1 MRAYLNRSP
10 YAIAVGGALQV
21 PSGSAWSSFV
31 TVLNRRLAGALSGW
45 ILPVVLLLI
54 PGVGIPVHAQVRP
67 EAGRDQRRTGI
78 HDGNLV
84 FTRYSNYGNL
94 GSRYEPPKMEW
105 PKGSGTWYG
114 FEFIMMAGS
123 EVLDANSNLITLVSE
138 NYTNPGSF
146 DISADGS
153 HTYGWEPL
161 AGYFHPGEGNR
172 LNYPAMSHLEETW
185 PANWPH
191 DHPGLP
197 GSRDGRWNGEFGAF
211 IRGDQESYYVMDDRN
226 NDEFDYFPFIG
237 SSQDSAAFP
246 VGLRGLGLEVK
257 VRGYQW
263 VTVQAEDILIVRY
276 DIKNVSHKPLLR
288 VVFGMYVDPAV
299 GGQGDSVDDFADFQ
313 QVDDIVYM
321 WDRDGID
328 NRGRPGVGYF
338 GFAFLES
345 PGDPLD
351 EIDSDQN
358 GIVDERQDNPRGD
371 LILGQEQIEAY
382 ANARYD
388 LVAFENFFGSI
399 ALRPAYGN
407 GAWWTGD
414 EDMDWIAF
422 LDING
427 NGVRDPNELILD
439 DTGSDGLGPEAEGYP
454 GPDGDGTEDNGMP
467 DSGEPNFGKTD
478 NDESDQIGLTSF
490 VLRPAGNVS
499 DDARTWREMEPNR
512 FGGAMPS
519 NLAFI
524 YGSGYFE
531 LPREE
536 TRKFAIANLFGRDL
550 DDILR
555 NKRTMQRIYDADYS
569 FARPPNKPTLTAVPG
584 NRRVTLM
591 WDNRAEFSRDPIYG
605 RDFEGYLIYR
615 STDPS
620 FNSIKTISDAFGNPT
635 LWKPIV
641 QFDLDNGLLGPH
653 PIQIGESGAVYNVGK
668 DTGLRYF
675 YVDEGLDN
683 GRTYYY
689 AVVSYD
695 KGYDTDF
702 FARGLSD
709 TDRLTPIPPSE
720 SAKIIQTDLVGN
732 VTFLD
737 KNTAVVVPNAPSVG
751 FISGGVEGGLEHA
764 GPGTGIVDI
773 EVVVPDS
780 IQGGAQYAI
789 TFTDTT
795 RSYLTKGVRI
805 EEMRSG
811 RIVYEAALFDSL
823 DLVTRVR
830 EGMRFK
836 IFTPEAAAPTIYGW
850 TQGSSNLLVDID
862 LATSGRSVALPED
875 IEIRVGAPGV
885 DTSFV
890 QFSFEQGIPV
900 NFEIASTTT
909 GRVFDFLFEQTGQP
923 DGLLGAGDIVTI
935 VFDID
940 GLRFNLAW
948 RFTFVAPQ
956 GEETVMPASG
966 DVFALQV
973 SKPFSSL
980 DRITFTTRG
989 SAFEEDVAR
998 SNLENIYV
1006 VPDPYV
1012 ASASWE
1018 RPLFNQSG
1026 RGERRIDFV
1035 NLPPKCTISIFNM
1048 AGKLVQVIDHDAPP
1062 EDGTQSWDL
1071 VSKDGLTVAFGVY
1084 IFHVSAPG
1092 IGNKIGKFTLIK

>member
-1 MRAYLNRSP
+1 MRAIPNRSSCT
-10 YAIAVGGALQV
+10 AATVSELRLRSVAFA
-21 PSGSAWSSFV
+21 SGVAN
-31 TVLNRRLAGALSGW
+31 LLGRRLATALVGR
-45 ILPVVLLLI
+45 ILPIGLLLLSF
-54 PGVGIPVHAQVRP
+54 VGTGHAQTRP

-84 FTRYSNYGNL
+84 YTRYSNYGNL

-114 FEFIMMAGS
+114 FEFIMMAGA
-123 EVLDANSNLITLVSE
+123 EVLDANRNLIKIVSE

-146 DISADGS
+146 DISPDGS

-161 AGYFHPGEGNR
+161 ADYFHPGPANR
-172 LNYPAMSHLEETW
+172 HNYPAMSHLRETW
-185 PANWPH
+185 PSSWPH
-191 DHPGLP
+191 DHPGLA
-197 GSRDGRWNGEFGAF
+197 GSRDGRWNGEFGSF
-211 IRGDQESYYVMDDRN
+211 TRGDQESYYVMDDRN
-226 NDEFDYFPFIG
+226 NDEFPYYPFIG
-237 SSQDSAAFP
+237 SAQDSAAYPF
-246 VGLRGLGLEVK
+246 GLRGLGLEVK

-263 VTVQAEDILIVRY
+263 VSVQAEDILIVRY
-276 DIKNVSHKPLLR
+276 DIENVSHKPLLR

-299 GGQGDSVDDFADFQ
+299 GGQGDSVDDFADFE

-345 PGDPLD
+345 PGDPLNEVD
-351 EIDSDQN
+351 NDQD
-358 GIVDERQDNPRGD
+358 GVIDERQDNPRGTM
-371 LILGQEQIEAY
+371 LVGQDQIEAY
-382 ANARYD
+382 VDSRYD
-388 LVAFENFFGSI
+388 RAAFENFFGSL
-399 ALRPAYGN
+399 ALRPAYEN
-407 GAWWTGD
+407 GVWWTGD
-414 EDMDWIAF
+414 EDMDWVAF
-422 LDING
+422 LDANE
-427 NGVRDPNELILD
+427 NGVMDPGEFILD
-439 DTGSDGLGPEAEGYP
+439 DTGSDGLDPESEDYP
-454 GPDGDGTEDNGMP
+454 GPDTDGTEGNGMP
-467 DSGEPNFGKTD
+467 DAGEPNFGKTD

-499 DDARTWREMEPNR
+499 DDARSWREMEPGR
-512 FGGAMPS
+512 FGGSMPS

-531 LPREE
+531 LPRGE
-536 TRKFAIANLFGRDL
+536 TRKFAIANLFGRDF

-569 FARPPNKPTLTAVPG
+569 FAKPPNKPKLTAVPG
-584 NRRVTLM
+584 NRKATLM

-620 FNSIKTISDAFGNPT
+620 FNTIKTISDAFGNPT
-635 LWKPIV
+635 LWKPIM
-641 QFDLDNGLLGPH
+641 QFDLKNGLLGPH

-675 YVDEGLDN
+675 FVDEGLDN

-689 AVVSYD
+689 AVASYD
-695 KGYDTDF
+695 RGYNTDF
-702 FARGLSD
+702 FARGL
-709 TDRLTPIPPSE
+709 TDKDKLTPIAPSE
-720 SAKIIQTDLVGN
+720 SSKIIQTDLVGN

-751 FISGGVEGGLEHA
+751 FIAGDIEGDIEHE
-764 GPGTGIVDI
+764 GPGTGRVDI

-780 IQGGAQYAI
+780 IRGGTQYAI

-795 RSYLTKGVRI
+795 RSLLTKGVRI
-805 EEMRSG
+805 EELLSG
-811 RIVYEAALFDSL
+811 RTVYEAAFLDSL
-823 DLVTRVR
+823 DLVTHIR

-836 IFTPEAAAPTIYGW
+836 IFTPEAAAPTVYGW
-850 TQGSSNLLVDID
+850 TQGASNIQANID
-862 LATSGRSVALPED
+862 LAPSGRSVALPED
-875 IEIRVGAPGV
+875 IEIRIGQPGM

-890 QFSFEQGIPV
+890 QFAFEQGSPT
-900 NFEIASTTT
+900 NFEVWSTTT
-909 GRVFDFLFEQTGQP
+909 GRSFEFLFEETVSA
-923 DGLLGAGDIVTI
+923 DGLLGVGDVVTL

-940 GLRFNLAW
+940 GLRFNLGW
-948 RFTFVAPQ
+948 RLSFVAPG
-956 GEETVMPASG
+956 GELATTPEPGGVY
-966 DVFALQV
+966 ALQV

-980 DRITFTTRG
+980 DRITFNTKA
-989 SAFEEDVAR
+989 SAFDGTLAR
-998 SNLENIYV
+998 NSLDDIYV

-1018 RPLFNQSG
+1018 RPLFNQTG

-1035 NLPPKCTISIFNM
+1035 NLPPNCTIRIFNM
-1048 AGKLVQVIDHDAPP
+1048 AGKLVQTITHDAAP
-1062 EDGTQSWDL
+1062 EDGTESWDL

-1084 IFHVSAPG
+1084 IFHVEAPG
-1092 IGNKIGKFTLIK
+1092 IGNKVGKFTLIK

>member
-1 MRAYLNRSP
+1 MGGNSP
-10 YAIAVGGALQV
+10 TRWAHGPV
-21 PSGSAWSSFV
+21 PGSASCIQGWYSGPS
-31 TVLNRRLAGALSGW
+31 RWALL
-45 ILPVVLLLI
+45 ILLLF
-54 PGVGIPVHAQVRP
+54 VAYDARAQTRP

-84 FTRYSNYGNL
+84 YTRYSNYGNL

-114 FEFIMMAGS
+114 FEFIMMAGA
-123 EVLDANSNLITLVSE
+123 EVQDANGRLIRVVSE

-146 DISADGS
+146 DISPDGT

-161 AGYFHPGEGNR
+161 AGYFNPGAANVH
-172 LNYPAMSHLEETW
+172 NYPAMSHLAETW
-185 PANWPH
+185 PRAWPH
-191 DHPGLP
+191 DYPGPP
-197 GSRDGRWNGEFGAF
+197 GSRDGRWNGEFGSFVRA
-211 IRGDQESYYVMDDRN
+211 DQESYYVMDDRN
-226 NDEFDYFPFIG
+226 NDEFDYYPFIG
-237 SSQDSAAFP
+237 SPQDSADFP
-246 VGLRGLGLEVK
+246 SGLRGLGLEVR

-263 VTVQAEDILIVRY
+263 VSVQAEDILIVRY
-276 DIKNVSHKPLLR
+276 DIKNVSHKLLRR

-299 GGQGDSVDDFADFQ
+299 GGQGDSVDDFADFE

-345 PGDPLD
+345 PGDPLN
-351 EIDSDQN
+351 EIDNDQD
-358 GIVDERQDNPRGD
+358 GIVDERQDNPRG
-371 LILGQEQIEAY
+371 IMVAGQDEIEAY
-382 ANARYD
+382 VDSRYD
-388 LVAFENFFGSI
+388 RNQFESFYGALS
-399 ALRPAYGN
+399 LRPAYESGM
-407 GAWWTGD
+407 WWTGD
-414 EDMDWIAF
+414 EDMDWVPY
-422 LDING
+422 LDANG
-427 NGVRDPNELILD
+427 NGLRDAGELILD
-439 DTGSDGLGPEAEGYP
+439 DTGSDGLAPQAEGYL
-454 GPDGDGTEDNGMP
+454 GPDTDGTEGNGIP
-467 DSGEPNFGKTD
+467 DEGEPNFGKTD

-499 DDARTWREMEPNR
+499 DDARTWREMEPGS
-512 FGGAMPS
+512 FGGSMPS

-536 TRKFAIANLFGRDL
+536 TRKFAIANLFGRDF

-584 NRRVTLM
+584 DRKVTLM

-635 LWKPIV
+635 LWKPIM
-641 QFDLDNGLLGPH
+641 QFDLKNGLSGPH
-653 PIQIGESGAVYNVGK
+653 PIQIGESGAVYNTGS

-675 YVDEGLDN
+675 FVDEGLDN

-689 AVVSYD
+689 AVASYD
-695 KGYDTDF
+695 RGYDTDF
-702 FARGLSD
+702 FARGLSNKD
-709 TDRLTPIPPSE
+709 KLTPIAPSE
-720 SAKIIQTDLVGN
+720 SSKIIQTDLIGN
-732 VTFLD
+732 VTFVD
-737 KNTAVVVPNAPSVG
+737 RNTAVTIPNAPAIGYVAG
-751 FISGGVEGGLEHA
+751 DIEGELEHV
-764 GPGTGIVDI
+764 GPGTGRVDI

-780 IQGGAQYAI
+780 IRNNAQYSV

-795 RSYLTKGVRI
+795 RSLLTKGIRI
-805 EEMRSG
+805 EEELSG
-811 RIVYEAALFDSL
+811 RLVYEAALFDSL
-823 DLVTRVR
+823 DLVTQIR

-836 IFTPEAAAPTIYGW
+836 IYTPEAAAPTLYGW
-850 TQGSSNLLVDID
+850 TQGTSNVRASID
-862 LATSGRSVALPED
+862 LVESGRSVALPED
-875 IEIRVGAPGV
+875 IEIRIGQPGT

-890 QFSFEQGIPV
+890 QFAFEQGIPV
-900 NFEIASTTT
+900 NFSVTSVTSGEPLE
-909 GRVFDFLFEQTGQP
+909 FLFEETAQP
-923 DGLLGAGDIVTI
+923 DGQLSAGDIVTI
-935 VFDID
+935 VFDIS
-940 GLRFNLAW
+940 GLRFNLGW
-948 RFTFVAPQ
+948 RFTFTGPP
-956 GEETVMPASG
+956 GEQAIMPEPG
-966 DVFALQV
+966 DVYALQV

-980 DRITFTTRG
+980 DRIIFKTKA
-989 SAFEEDVAR
+989 SSIDEVLAQNSLD
-998 SNLENIYV
+998 NIYV

-1018 RPLFNQSG
+1018 RPLFNQTG

-1035 NLPPKCTISIFNM
+1035 NLPPKCTIRIFTTS
-1048 AGKLVQVIDHDAPP
+1048 GKLVQVLEHDSAP
-1062 EDGTQSWDL
+1062 EDGTESWDL

-1084 IFHVSAPG
+1084 IFHVEAPG
-1092 IGNKIGKFTLIK
+1092 IGSKLGKFTLIK

>member
-1 MRAYLNRSP
+1 MRRYIDWAPPMIRLKYMFPEATVGDLLPVCRP
-10 YAIAVGGALQV
+10 AVGGVARVLPLMLLV
-21 PSGSAWSSFV
+21 LPLLGSE
-31 TVLNRRLAGALSGW
+31 
-45 ILPVVLLLI
+45 
-54 PGVGIPVHAQVRP
+54 HAFAQSRP

-84 FTRYSNYGNL
+84 FTRYSNFGNL

-114 FEFIMMAGS
+114 FEFIMMAGA
-123 EVLDANSNLITLVSE
+123 EVQDANGSLIRIVSE

-146 DISADGS
+146 DISPDGS

-161 AGYFHPGEGNR
+161 SGYFHAGAANR
-172 LNYPAMSHLEETW
+172 LNYPAMSHLTETW
-185 PANWPH
+185 PESWPH
-191 DHPGLP
+191 DHPGLA

-211 IRGDQESYYVMDDRN
+211 VRGDQESYYVMDDRN
-226 NDEFDYFPFIG
+226 NDEYPYYPFVG
-237 SSQDSAAFP
+237 SSQDSAAYP
-246 VGLRGLGLEVK
+246 VGLRGLGLEVR

-263 VTVQAEDILIVRY
+263 VSVQAEDILIVRY
-276 DIKNVSHKPLLR
+276 DIKNVSHKLLRR

-299 GGQGDSVDDFADFQ
+299 GGQGDSVDDFADFE

-351 EIDSDQN
+351 ELDNDQN
-358 GIVDERQDNPRGD
+358 GIIDERQDNPRGE
-371 LILGQEQIEAY
+371 LVLGQDRIDSY
-382 ANARYD
+382 IDSRYD
-388 LVAFENFFGSI
+388 RAAFEQFFGP
-399 ALRPAYGN
+399 ATLRPAYERGI
-407 GAWWTGD
+407 WWTGD
-414 EDMDWIAF
+414 EDMDWVAY
-422 LDING
+422 LDGND
-427 NGVRDPNELILD
+427 NGVRDPGEIILD
-439 DTGSDGLGPEAEGYP
+439 DTGSDGLGPEAEGYA
-454 GPDGDGTEDNGMP
+454 GPDSDGTEDNGLP
-467 DSGEPNFGKTD
+467 DPGEPNFGKTD

-499 DDARTWREMEPNR
+499 DDARTWREMEPGR

-569 FARPPNKPTLTAVPG
+569 FAKPPNRPRLTAVPG
-584 NRRVTLM
+584 DRKVTLM

-620 FNSIKTISDAFGNPT
+620 FNSIKSISDAFGNPT
-635 LWKPIV
+635 LWKPTK
-641 QFDLDNGLLGPH
+641 QFDLKNGLTGPH
-653 PIQIGESGAVYNVGK
+653 PIQIGESGAVYNVGS
-668 DTGLRYF
+668 DTGLQYF

-695 KGYDTDF
+695 RGYDTDF

-709 TDRLTPIPPSE
+709 KDKLTPIAPSE

-737 KNTAVVVPNAPSVG
+737 RNTAAVVPNAPSAG
-751 FISGGVEGGLEHA
+751 FIAGDIEGDIAHE
-764 GPGTGIVDI
+764 GPGTGTVEI

-780 IQGGAQYAI
+780 IRSDANYVL

-795 RSYLTKGVRI
+795 RSLLTKGIRI
-805 EEMRSG
+805 EELRSG
-811 RIVYEAALFDSL
+811 RIVYEAAVLDSL

-836 IFTPEAAAPTIYGW
+836 IFTPAAAAPTVHGW
-850 TQGSSNLLVDID
+850 TRGSSNIHATVD
-862 LATSGRSVALPED
+862 LAASGRSVALPED
-875 IEIRVGAPGV
+875 LEIRIGEAGV

-890 QFSFEQGIPV
+890 QFAFEQGSPV
-900 NFEIASTTT
+900 NFEVWSTTT
-909 GRVFDFLFEQTGQP
+909 GRSFDFLFEETGSA
-923 DGLLGAGDIVTI
+923 DGMLSAGDVVTI
-935 VFDID
+935 VFDIE
-940 GLRFNLAW
+940 GLRFNLGW
-948 RFTFVAPQ
+948 RLNFSAPQ
-956 GEETVMPASG
+956 GEPALVPQRG
-966 DVFALQV
+966 DVYALQV

-980 DRITFTTRG
+980 DRFTFSTRG
-989 SAFEEDVAR
+989 SAFDAELAR
-998 SNLENIYV
+998 GSLDDIYV

-1018 RPLFNQSG
+1018 RPLFNQTG

-1035 NLPPKCTISIFNM
+1035 NLPPECTIRIFNL
-1048 AGKLVQVIDHDAPP
+1048 AGKLVKTIHHDARP
-1062 EDGTQSWDL
+1062 EDGTESWDL

-1084 IFHVSAPG
+1084 IFHVEAPG
-1092 IGNKIGKFTLIK
+1092 VGSKLGKFTLIK